1 MSNEPLKI
9 TSFEIEN
16 VKKVRAVSYKPAQ
29 DGLTVIGGRNGQG
42 KTSVLDAIAYALGG
56 EKFRPSELQN
66 RDGMNP
72 ATIKVTLSNGIVV
85 ERSGKNASL
94 KVTDPTGMRAG
105 QKLLDAV
112 IEVLAL
118 NLPKFLEASGK
129 DKAKTLLRTLGI
141 EDQLDALDKEEKR
154 LYDDRTLAGREADEK
169 KKYAAN
175 LPEFADVPDQ
185 LLSLNDL
192 KDELT
197 EILAWNADR
206 QAKINNIEKLKN
218 NYELESKRLED
229 LKQRMRDL
237 EEQIVH
243 QKEKTES
250 SLKDYS
256 LACQVGHPEERDA
269 SEVEKKIDDMENINA
284 KIRQNNEKS
293 MAMDVAK
300 QKAEVVSAL
309 TNKIEDV
316 RRRRMELLKSVPMPL
331 EGLSIEDGELIYKGA
346 KWDCMSSMEQTLVGI
361 SICHA
366 VNPACGFVLLD
377 RLECFD
383 TAQLSALDNWMNK
396 LQIQGI
402 STRVSTGDECTLII
416 EDGIVRDDDTA
427 VHTETKPEPKKE
439 VELEDF

>member
-1 MSNEPLKI
+1 MSEVLKI

-16 VKKVRAVSYKPAQ
+16 VKKVRAVSYRPAQ
-29 DGLTVIGGRNGQG
+29 DGLTVIGGKNGQG
-42 KTSVLDAIAYALGG
+42 KTSILDAIAYALGG

-72 ATIKVTLSNGIVV
+72 ANIKVTLSNGIIV

-129 DKAKTLLRTLGI
+129 EKAKVLLHTLGI
-141 EDQLDALDKEEKR
+141 EEQLEALDKEEKKA
-154 LYDDRTLAGREADEK
+154 YDDRTLAGREADEK
-169 KKYAAN
+169 KKYAQG
-175 LPEFADVPDQ
+175 LPEFADVPEE

-192 KDELT
+192 KNELT
-197 EILAWNADR
+197 EILSWNAAC

-218 NYELESKRLED
+218 DYELESKRLED
-229 LKQRMRDL
+229 LKDRMKDL
-237 EEQIVH
+237 ENQIVR

-250 SLKDYS
+250 AIKDYS

-269 SEVEKKIDDMENINA
+269 SEVEKKIDDLEAINA

-293 MAMDVAK
+293 MAMDVAN
-300 QKAEVVSAL
+300 QKAEVVAAL
-309 TNKIEDV
+309 TNKIEEV
-316 RRRRMELLKSVPMPL
+316 RARRMELLKSVAMPL
-331 EGLSIEDGELIYKGA
+331 DGLSVEDGELIYKGA
-346 KWDCMSSMEQTLVGI
+346 KWDCMSSMEQVLVGI

-366 VNPACGFVLLD
+366 VNPSCGFVLLD
-377 RLECFD
+377 KLECFD
-383 TAQLSALDNWMNK
+383 TAQLAALDNWMNQ

-402 STRVSTGDECTLII
+402 STRVSTGDECSLII
-416 EDGIVRDDDTA
+416 EDGIVREDDTA
-427 VHTETKPEPKKE
+427 TPIAKQEPKKE
-439 VELEDF
+439 VELEEF